1 MSSILLLAAVLAAH
15 HGYGHWPTLKEQ
27 QWHFYVASQAG
38 WALSLLLLLPQAE
51 RSRFKAAGV
60 FACWLGAVE
69 CLQAAGC
76 GALQWGQVV
85 TRELC
90 VQAFGPEFFYALASA
105 SLAAALALAAD
116 QWWRARHA

>member
-1 MSSILLLAAVLAAH
+1 MSGILLLVAVLAAH
-15 HGYGHWPTLKEQ
+15 HGYAHLAPKDQ
-27 QWHFYVASQAG
+27 QWHFYVASNAG
-38 WALSLLLLLPQAE
+38 WALTLLLLLPQAQ

-76 GALQWGQVV
+76 GAVQWGQLV
-85 TRELC
+85 TSELC

-105 SLAAALALAAD
+105 SLAGALALMAD
-116 QWWRARHA
+116 RWRKVRHD